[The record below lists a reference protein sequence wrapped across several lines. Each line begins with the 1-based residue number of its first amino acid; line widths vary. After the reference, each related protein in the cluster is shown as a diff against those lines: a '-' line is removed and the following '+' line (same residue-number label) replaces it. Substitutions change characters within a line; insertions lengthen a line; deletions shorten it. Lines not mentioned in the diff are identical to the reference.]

1 METVFEE
8 KDKVLIKMNLLL
20 ECKDEIS
27 VKK

>member
-20 ECKDEIS
+20 ESKDEIS